1 MQLDIAIVGG
11 GVVGASLARALSGSG
26 LQIALVEPRP
36 VRELPRI
43 GWDTRVYALSPH
55 SLGFLERCNVTRHL
69 VADRIAPIRGM
80 QVRGDDGV
88 AQLEFSAY
96 RSHVLQLAAIIEESN
111 LQQALDITLAGQA
124 DLALLRG
131 VGCEGA
137 VWGRDAADLT
147 LSDGTRL
154 TARLV
159 IAADGADSRLRAAA
173 GIEVR
178 SRPYQQ
184 KGVVASFKVGNP
196 HRDVAYQWFRAD
208 GVLALLPL
216 PGDEVSMVWSAAE
229 DKADALL
236 AMSSTG
242 IANAVEAAAGGV
254 LGPLTLSGKVAA
266 FPLRR
271 MRALRLI
278 ASRLALVGDAAH
290 SVHPLA
296 GQGLNLGLA
305 DAEAL
310 ANVLLD
316 RGVETDCGATSLLR
330 RYERGRKED
339 ILAME
344 YVTDGLQKLF
354 ASTLPGVSKL
364 RNAGLGLADRFSPL
378 KRMLVKRA
386 LG

>member
-1 MQLDIAIVGG
+1 MQVDIAIVGG
-11 GVVGASLARALSGSG
+11 GVVGASLARALAGSG
-26 LQIALVEPRP
+26 LQIALVEPRLA
-36 VRELPRI
+36 RELPPV
-43 GWDTRVYALSPH
+43 GFDTRVYALSPH
-55 SLGFLERCNVTRHL
+55 SFDFLERCSVTQHL
-69 VADRIAPIRGM
+69 VAERIAPIRGM

-88 AQLEFSAY
+88 AKLEFSAY
-96 RSHVLQLAAIIEESN
+96 RSHVLELAAIIEQSN
-111 LQQALDITLAGQA
+111 LQQALDRALAGQG

-131 VGCEGA
+131 LGCESA
-137 VWGRDAADLT
+137 AWGRDAADLT
-147 LSDGTRL
+147 LSDGSRVS
-154 TARLV
+154 ARLV
-159 IAADGADSRLRAAA
+159 IAADGADSRLRTAA

-178 SRPYQQ
+178 SRDYRQ

-196 HRDVAYQWFRAD
+196 HRDIAHQWFRAD

-216 PGDEVSMVWSAAE
+216 PGDQVSMVWSAAE

-236 AMSSTG
+236 AMSATA
-242 IANAVEAAAGGV
+242 IADAVEAAAGGL
-254 LGPLTLSGKVAA
+254 LGPMTLSGKVAA

-271 MRALRLI
+271 MRAMRLI
-278 ASRLALVGDAAH
+278 APRLALVGDAAH

-310 ANVLLD
+310 AGVLLD
-316 RGVETDCGATSLLR
+316 RGAETDCGATSLLR

-344 YVTDGLQKLF
+344 CVTDGLQKLF
-354 ASTLPGVSKL
+354 ASKLPGAPKL
-364 RNAGLGLADRFSPL
+364 RNAGLGLADGFPPL
-378 KRMLVKRA
+378 KRILVKRA

>member
-1 MQLDIAIVGG
+1 MQVDIAIVGG
-11 GVVGASLARALSGSG
+11 GVVGASLARALAGSG
-26 LQIALVEPRP
+26 LQIALIEPRP
-36 VRELPRI
+36 ARTLPQV
-43 GWDTRVYALSPH
+43 GFDTRVYALSPH
-55 SLGFLERCNVTRHL
+55 SLGFLERCNVMQHL
-69 VADRIAPIRGM
+69 VAERIAPIRGM

-96 RSHVLQLAAIIEESN
+96 RSHVLELAAIIEESN
-111 LQQALDITLAGQA
+111 LQQALDRTLAGQA

-131 VGCEGA
+131 LGCEGV

-147 LSDGTRL
+147 LSDGTRFS
-154 TARLV
+154 ARLV
-159 IAADGADSRLRAAA
+159 IAADGADSRLRTAA
-173 GIEVR
+173 GIDVR
-178 SRPYQQ
+178 ARPYHQ
-184 KGVVASFKVGNP
+184 KGVVASFKVGSP
-196 HRDVAYQWFRAD
+196 HRDIAHQWFRED

-216 PGDEVSMVWSAAE
+216 PGDQVSMVWSAAE
-229 DKADALL
+229 NKAEALL
-236 AMSSTG
+236 AMSAAG
-242 IANAVEAAAGGV
+242 IADAVEAAVGGM
-254 LGPLTLSGKVAA
+254 LGPVTLSGKVAA

-290 SVHPLA
+290 NVHPLA

-310 ANVLLD
+310 ADVLLD

-330 RYERGRKED
+330 RYERSRKED

-344 YVTDGLQKLF
+344 WMTDGLQKLF
-354 ASTLPGVSKL
+354 TSTLPGVPKL
-364 RNAGLGLADRFSPL
+364 RNAGLGLADRFPPL
-378 KRMLVKRA
+378 KRILVKRA

>member
-1 MQLDIAIVGG
+1 MQVDIAIVGG
-11 GVVGASLARALSGSG
+11 GVVGASLARALAGSG
-26 LQIALVEPRP
+26 LQIALIEPRP
-36 VRELPRI
+36 ARELPQA
-43 GWDTRVYALSPH
+43 GFDTRVYALSPR
-55 SLGFLERCNVTRHL
+55 SLGFLERCDVTRHL
-69 VADRIAPIRGM
+69 VAERIAPISGM

-88 AQLEFSAY
+88 AQIEFSAY
-96 RSHVLQLAAIIEESN
+96 RSHVLELAAIIEESN
-111 LQQALDITLAGQA
+111 LQQALDRTLVGQA

-137 VWGRDAADLT
+137 VWGRDAAALT
-147 LSDGTRL
+147 LSDGTRVS
-154 TARLV
+154 ARLV
-159 IAADGADSRLRAAA
+159 IAADGADSRLRAAG

-178 SRPYQQ
+178 ARAYQQ
-184 KGVVASFKVGNP
+184 KGVVASFEVGQP
-196 HRDVAYQWFRAD
+196 HRHIAHQWFRAD

-216 PGDEVSMVWSAAE
+216 PGDQVSMVWSAAE

-236 AMSSTG
+236 AMTATG
-242 IANAVEAAAGGV
+242 MADAVEAAAGGV
-254 LGPLTLSGKVAA
+254 LGPMTLSGKVAA

-271 MRALRLI
+271 MRASRLI

-310 ANVLLD
+310 AGVLHD

-344 YVTDGLQKLF
+344 CVTDGLQKLF
-354 ASTLPGVSKL
+354 ASTLPGIPKL

-378 KRMLVKRA
+378 KRILVKRA

>member
-1 MQLDIAIVGG
+1 MQVDIAIVGG
-11 GVVGASLARALSGSG
+11 GVVGAALARALAGSG

-36 VRELPRI
+36 ARQLPQT
-43 GWDTRVYALSPH
+43 GFDTRVYALNPH
-55 SLGFLERCNVTRHL
+55 SLGFLERCNVMQHL
-69 VADRIAPIRGM
+69 VAERIAPITGM

-96 RSHVLQLAAIIEESN
+96 RSHVLELAAIVEESN
-111 LQQALDITLAGQA
+111 LQQALERTLAGQA

-131 VGCEGA
+131 LGCEGA
-137 VWGRDAADLT
+137 VWGRDTADLT
-147 LSDGTRL
+147 LSDGTL
-154 TARLV
+154 VSARLV
-159 IAADGADSRLRAAA
+159 IAADGADSRLRSVA

-178 SRPYQQ
+178 TRAYHQ
-184 KGVVASFKVGNP
+184 KGVVASFKIGRM
-196 HRDVAYQWFRAD
+196 HRGVAHQWFRAD
-208 GVLALLPL
+208 GVMALLPL
-216 PGDEVSMVWSAAE
+216 PGDQVSMVWSAAE

-236 AMSSTG
+236 AMSTTA

-254 LGPLTLSGKVAA
+254 LGPMTLSGRVAA

-271 MRALRLI
+271 MRASRLI

-310 ANVLLD
+310 AGVLLD
-316 RGVETDCGATSLLR
+316 RGAETDCGATNLLR

-344 YVTDGLQKLF
+344 CVTDGLQKLF
-354 ASTLPGVSKL
+354 SSTLPGVPKL
-364 RNAGLGLADRFSPL
+364 RNAGLALADRFSPL
-378 KRMLVKRA
+378 KRILVKRA

>member
-1 MQLDIAIVGG
+1 MQVDIAIVGG
-11 GVVGASLARALSGSG
+11 GVVGASLARALAGSG

-36 VRELPRI
+36 ARELPQA
-43 GWDTRVYALSPH
+43 GFDTRVYALSPH
-55 SLGFLERCNVTRHL
+55 SLGFLERCNVMQHL
-69 VADRIAPIRGM
+69 AAERIAPVRGM

-96 RSHVLQLAAIIEESN
+96 RSHVLELAAIIEESN
-111 LQQALDITLAGQA
+111 LQQALDRVLAGQA
-124 DLALLRG
+124 DLVLLRG
-131 VGCEGA
+131 QGCEAA
-137 VWGRDAADLT
+137 VWGRDSADLT
-147 LSDGTRL
+147 LSDGTRIS
-154 TARLV
+154 ARLV

-178 SRPYQQ
+178 TRNYQQ
-184 KGVVASFKVGNP
+184 KGVVASFRVGSP
-196 HRDVAYQWFRAD
+196 HRDIAHQWFRAD

-216 PGDEVSMVWSAAE
+216 PGDQVSMVWSAAE
-229 DKADALL
+229 DKANALL
-236 AMSSTG
+236 AMSAT
-242 IANAVEAAAGGV
+242 ALADAVEAAAGGV
-254 LGPLTLSGKVAA
+254 LGPMTLSGKVAA
-266 FPLRR
+266 FALRR
-271 MRALRLI
+271 MRALSLI
-278 ASRLALVGDAAH
+278 APRLALVGDAAH

-310 ANVLLD
+310 AEMLLN

-344 YVTDGLQKLF
+344 CVTDGLQKLF
-354 ASTLPGVSKL
+354 TSTLPGVPTL

-378 KRMLVKRA
+378 KRLLVKRA

>member
-1 MQLDIAIVGG
+1 MQVDIAIVGG
-11 GVVGASLARALSGSG
+11 GVVGASMARALAGSG
-26 LQIALVEPRP
+26 LQIALIEPRP
-36 VRELPRI
+36 ARELPQV
-43 GWDTRVYALSPH
+43 GFDTRVYALSPH
-55 SLGFLERCNVTRHL
+55 SLGFLERCSVTQHL
-69 VADRIAPIRGM
+69 VAERIAPIRGM

-88 AQLEFSAY
+88 AKLEFSAY
-96 RSHVLQLAAIIEESN
+96 RSHVLELAAIIEESN
-111 LQQALDITLAGQA
+111 LQQALERTLAGQA

-131 VGCEGA
+131 LGCEGA
-137 VWGRDAADLT
+137 VWGRDVVELT
-147 LSDGTRL
+147 LSDGTRVN
-154 TARLV
+154 ARLV
-159 IAADGADSRLRAAA
+159 IAADGADSRLRTSA
-173 GIEVR
+173 GIDVR
-178 SRPYQQ
+178 ARDYQQ

-196 HRDVAYQWFRAD
+196 HRDMAHQWFRED

-216 PGDEVSMVWSAAE
+216 PGDQVSMVWSAAS

-236 AMSSTG
+236 AMSATG

-254 LGPLTLSGKVAA
+254 LGSVTLSGKVAA

-271 MRALRLI
+271 IRALRLI
-278 ASRLALVGDAAH
+278 APRLALVGDAAH

-310 ANVLLD
+310 ADVLLD

-354 ASTLPGVSKL
+354 ASTLPGVPKL
-364 RNAGLGLADRFSPL
+364 RNAGLGLADRFSL
-378 KRMLVKRA
+378 IKRILVKRA